1 MTRTSLAN
9 VNCSLAQALE
19 IVGDKWAMMI
29 IRDAF
34 YGVRTFSG
42 FQRRLGIARNI
53 LTDRLKTLVGGGV
66 LEKVAQ
72 RDDGERMEYQL
83 TARGRELFP
92 ILVALMQW
100 GDKWIMGPGRE
111 PVRVLDT
118 KNRAPVPTIA
128 VTSRDGRFLESTD
141 VRFTPGPGADEAT
154 RAQFERAAAR
164 AQEAGLQD

>member
-9 VNCSLAQALE
+9 FNCSLARALE

-34 YGVRTFSG
+34 YDVRTFSG

-53 LTDRLKTLVGGGV
+53 LTDRLNTLVEGGV

-72 RDDGERMEYQL
+72 REEGERMEYRL
-83 TARGRELFP
+83 TSRGRELFP

-100 GDKWIMGPGRE
+100 GDKWIVGPGRE
-111 PVRVLDT
+111 PVRVLDA
-118 KNRAPVPTIA
+118 KYDAPVPAIG
-128 VTSRDGRFLESTD
+128 VTSRDGRFLESSD
-141 VRFTPGPGADEAT
+141 VRFVAGPGADDLT
-154 RAQFERAAAR
+154 RALFERAAAR
-164 AQEAGLQD
+164 GK